1 MKIKSNLES
10 KAAGKLIFLWG
21 EIVLLYRP
29 YTGLAAAKIE
39 VLALRVVV
47 IPALAIE
54 IVCCYITSWIAVLSY
69 YYILS
74 N

>member
-1 MKIKSNLES
+1 MKIKSNLDN
-10 KAAGKLIFLWG
+10 KAAGKLMFLCN
-21 EIVLLYRP
+21 VYFLLYRP
-29 YTGLAAAKIE
+29 YKGLAAASID

-54 IVCCYITSWIAVLSY
+54 TVCCYITSWIAVLSY
-69 YYILS
+69 SSILS

>member
-1 MKIKSNLES
+1 M
-10 KAAGKLIFLWG
+10 FLW
-21 EIVLLYRP
+21 IVSFLLYRP
-29 YTGLAAAKIE
+29 NKGFAAAKID

-54 IVCCYITSWIAVLSY
+54 TVCCYITSWIAVLSY
-69 YYILS
+69 YSILS